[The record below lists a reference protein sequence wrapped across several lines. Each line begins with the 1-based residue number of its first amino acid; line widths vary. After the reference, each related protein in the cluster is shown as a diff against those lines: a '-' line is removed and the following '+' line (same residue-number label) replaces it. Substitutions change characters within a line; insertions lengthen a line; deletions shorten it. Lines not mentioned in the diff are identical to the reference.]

1 MGGRGGGRRVEDEA
15 GAETRPR
22 TMELKLQ
29 TQETKE
35 RRKRRGGGG
44 GVEDEKK
51 VEKINK
57 G

>member
-1 MGGRGGGRRVEDEA
+1 MGGRGGGRVEDEA

-35 RRKRRGGGG
+35 RRGGEGG